1 MPDTI
6 FELLSAGDDAAP
18 AIGAPGREPVTYE
31 ALRAEV
37 ARLAGQLR
45 TLGIQRND
53 RVGIVLPNGPEMAVM
68 FIAGASCASAAPLN
82 PDYRE
87 EEFRFYLDDLNAKA
101 LVTRPGEAAEAH
113 AAAPAETQRVA
124 LEGDAGALHLT
135 LDGEPV
141 EVADGDI
148 DFAQPDDIGLV
159 LHTSGTTSRPKIV
172 PLSQRNLTTSA
183 GNIMRSLAL
192 TPADRCLNV
201 MPLFHI
207 HGLMS
212 AVLGSLSA
220 GATVACS
227 PGFDAFRFFEW
238 FGEVEPTWYT
248 AVPTMHQLILGR
260 AGRNADVIAAN
271 PLRFLRSSS
280 AALSPSVMADLESTF
295 GAPMIEAY
303 GMTEASH
310 QMACNPLPPGERK
323 PGSVGRGTGI
333 ELAIMDEAGALQPSG
348 TVGEVVIQGGNV
360 TAGYEN
366 NAEANAGAF
375 TGDWFRTGDQ
385 GYLDS
390 DGYLFLTGRLKE
402 IINRGGEKVSPR
414 EVDEVLLKHPAVA
427 QAVAFALPHDRL
439 GEEVAAAIVLAEGAE
454 VTERE
459 LRDYAGEHLA
469 PFKVPRKWV
478 FVDEVPKG
486 PTGKLQRIGLH
497 EQLGLG

>member
-1 MPDTI
+1 MPETI
-6 FELLSAGDDAAP
+6 FELLSVGDGP
-18 AIGAPGREPVTYE
+18 ASAIAAPGRDAVSYE

-37 ARLAGQLR
+37 ERLAGQLR
-45 TLGIQRND
+45 AVGVERND
-53 RVGIVLPNGPEMAVM
+53 RVAIVLPNGPEMAVL
-68 FIAGASCASAAPLN
+68 FLAVASCATAAPLN

-87 EEFRFYLDDLNAKA
+87 QEFRFYLDDLDAK
-101 LVTRPGEAAEAH
+101 LLITRAGEGAEAH
-113 AAAPAETQRVA
+113 AAAPAETRRVV
-124 LEGDAGALHLT
+124 LDGVAGALNLT

-141 EVADGDI
+141 EA
-148 DFAQPDDIGLV
+148 AEARYAEPDDIALV
-159 LHTSGTTSRPKIV
+159 LHTSGTTSRPKMV
-172 PLSQRNLTTSA
+172 PLSQRNVTTSA
-183 GNIMRSLAL
+183 GNIMRSLEL

-212 AVLGSLSA
+212 AVLGSLAA
-220 GATVACS
+220 GATVACA

-238 FGEVEPTWYT
+238 FGEVRPTWYT
-248 AVPTMHQLILGR
+248 AVPTMHQLILQR
-260 AGRNADVIAAN
+260 AGRHGEVIAAN

-280 AALSPSVMADLESTF
+280 ASLPPSVMAELEATF

-323 PGSVGRGTGI
+323 PGSVGRGTGV
-333 ELAIMDEAGALQPSG
+333 ELAIMDEDGALQPAG
-348 TVGEVVIQGGNV
+348 ATGEVVIRGASV
-360 TAGYEN
+360 TAGYEH

-375 TGDWFRTGDQ
+375 TDGWFRTGDQ
-385 GYLDS
+385 GYLDP

-414 EVDEVLLKHPAVA
+414 EVDEVLLQHPAVE
-427 QAVAFALPHDRL
+427 QAVTFAVPHDRL
-439 GEEVAAAIVLAEGAE
+439 GEEVAAAIVLVAGAQ

-459 LRDYAGEHLA
+459 LRDYAGEQLA
-469 PFKVPRKWV
+469 PFKVPRRWV

-497 EQLGLG
+497 EQLGL